1 MRLHMP
7 QEILF
12 ASSYGVAKDLCD
24 EQRFQKAVVGPL
36 EEVRALG
43 GDGLFTAHNGEHNW
57 ERTLVFCA
65 KSQESKFVV
74 LVRVQMFL
82 RLALGASLRVEL
94 QLIMLQWLI
103 DC

>member
-1 MRLHMP
+1 MP

-36 EEVRALG
+36 EEVRNLG

-57 ERTLVFCA
+57 ERTLVLRQ
-65 KSQESKFVV
+65 SRR
-74 LVRVQMFL
+74 VR
-82 RLALGASLRVEL
+82 SLPRSRE
-94 QLIMLQWLI
+94 
-103 DC
+103 

>member
-24 EQRFQKAVVGPL
+24 EKRFQKAVVGPL
-36 EEVRALG
+36 EEVRNLG

-57 ERTLVFCA
+57 ERTLVLRR
-65 KSQESKFVV
+65 SRR
-74 LVRVQMFL
+74 VRSL
-82 RLALGASLRVEL
+82 TALARVRCF
-94 QLIMLQWLI
+94 QSGFG
-103 DC
+103 